1 LGKGTIQLD
10 FEDAE
15 NLIPVLAL
23 RIAKLS
29 SSVDTYLFQCKD
41 IYGEN
46 LDHILIC
53 VHENLPTKTS
63 ENNEAD
69 QEQFLHKQVIVPQV
83 LYGKYLV
90 RGKIESSFQDLVLI
104 TEQHDG
110 NNDCQK
116 GGSDESQF
124 NSNTSSALLK
134 LMKF

>member
-1 LGKGTIQLD
+1 MGKGTIQLD

-23 RIAKLS
+23 RITKQS

-53 VHENLPTKTS
+53 VHENLPTEIS
-63 ENNEAD
+63 ENNEVD
-69 QEQFLHKQVIVPQV
+69 QEKHNQVIVPQV

-110 NNDCQK
+110 NNYCQE

-124 NSNTSSALLK
+124 NSNTSPAILK
-134 LMKF
+134 LIKF